1 MINRKICLLGAFSV
15 GKTSLVRRFV
25 HEVFDDRY
33 TTTLGTKIETIV
45 VELDSGPVKLVIWDM
60 EGAENADDEADL
72 VTSRMKAYLQGL
84 NGVMLVAD
92 GTRAATL
99 ETAHRLHQWIK
110 GASPG
115 TPAVLLLNKADL
127 KTQWQMSP
135 QGLEELSESLKCFS
149 TSALSGTN
157 VDKAF
162 LHLAQV
168 LSESK

>member
-33 TTTLGTKIETIV
+33 TTTLGTKIETV
-45 VELDSGPVKLVIWDM
+45 VVQLDSGPVKLVIWDM
-60 EGAENADDEADL
+60 EGAENAGGETEL

-84 NGVMLVAD
+84 NGVILVAD

-99 ETAHRLHQWIK
+99 ETAHHLHQWIK
-110 GASPG
+110 TESPG

-127 KTQWQMSP
+127 KTQWQESP
-135 QGLEELSESLKCFS
+135 QGLERLSESLKCFS